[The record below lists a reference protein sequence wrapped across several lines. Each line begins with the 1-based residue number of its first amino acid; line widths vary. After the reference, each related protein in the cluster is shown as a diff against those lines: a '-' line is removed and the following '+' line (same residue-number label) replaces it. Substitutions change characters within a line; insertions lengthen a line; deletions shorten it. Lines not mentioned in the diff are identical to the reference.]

1 MAINPIYENLK
12 IVKKL
17 SAKQFDKLMAQGF
30 FRNGQSMFKTQL
42 MLMHQQLY
50 TSISIR
56 LDLQQHEFSKSL
68 RKIFKKNTQRFDV
81 KINPLSFS
89 EEKQELWEQ
98 HQHRFV
104 GASTH
109 SLYNHFCYEGYNNF
123 DTWEVCV
130 YENNKLIA
138 ASFFDLG
145 ETSMASILGL
155 FDQKYAKE
163 SLGLYTM
170 LTEITL
176 AQKLGLRFYY
186 PGYVLDQPSLFD
198 YKLRLGNFQRYSW
211 QSGRWRAYDTNYF
224 PTVATHTTQQIE
236 YLESVLT
243 ANQIGFSRKAYQ
255 FYLWKYFTEF
265 PDYKWLYPSPIL
277 FVVGYTFGQNRGLL
291 AISFDADTQQFFLNI
306 ATVYV
311 PVTNMFGT
319 VAFAHDTLNTA
330 YYVVDALKVEHLYI
344 EDSSAE
350 VVVAHLKELLNT
362 DTTIAK
368 LMFERNSWC
377 QLKKAISI
385 S

>member
-1 MAINPIYENLK
+1 M
-12 IVKKL
+12 
-17 SAKQFDKLMAQGF
+17 
-30 FRNGQSMFKTQL
+30 
-42 MLMHQQLY
+42 
-50 TSISIR
+50 
-56 LDLQQHEFSKSL
+56 
-68 RKIFKKNTQRFDV
+68 
-81 KINPLSFS
+81 
-89 EEKQELWEQ
+89 
-98 HQHRFV
+98 
-104 GASTH
+104 
-109 SLYNHFCYEGYNNF
+109 
-123 DTWEVCV
+123 
-130 YENNKLIA
+130 
-138 ASFFDLG
+138 
-145 ETSMASILGL
+145 
-155 FDQKYAKE
+155 
-163 SLGLYTM
+163 
-170 LTEITL
+170 
-176 AQKLGLRFYY
+176 GLRFYY